1 MRRNLRKRVSKKL
14 EQAGRPRITITATL
28 ECASV
33 DSESYAESDSRALAR
48 HAVGYPRPAA
58 LSAPCG
64 VDSPRKQGLLQ
75 IVDSPHPSAL
85 DALARAPPSA
95 LVARV
100 LALRGSC
107 CSVSAL
113 PSLLC
118 HDCGLVEEGK
128 VSGGGFERSQYVDCS
143 VVWYSMVEEMGRE
156 NPTSKAIVPVAV
168 GMLADW
174 LLQRQV
180 PVPMQE
186 VVLRLRQKL
195 FANRG
200 ATPG

>member
-1 MRRNLRKRVSKKL
+1 MN
-14 EQAGRPRITITATL
+14 QARRPRITITATL
-28 ECASV
+28 ECTSV

-48 HAVGYPRPAA
+48 HAVGYPRTPT
-58 LSAPCG
+58 LGAPCG

-118 HDCGLVEEGK
+118 HDCGLVEEESK
-128 VSGGGFERSQYVDCS
+128 VSGGGFERSQHVDCS
-143 VVWYSMVEEMGRE
+143 VVWYSMVVCWGERIL
-156 NPTSKAIVPVAV
+156 PRKQSF
-168 GMLADW
+168 
-174 LLQRQV
+174 LLQSACW
-180 PVPMQE
+180 
-186 VVLRLRQKL
+186 LTGSFNAKFL
-195 FANRG
+195 FRCRR
-200 ATPG
+200 